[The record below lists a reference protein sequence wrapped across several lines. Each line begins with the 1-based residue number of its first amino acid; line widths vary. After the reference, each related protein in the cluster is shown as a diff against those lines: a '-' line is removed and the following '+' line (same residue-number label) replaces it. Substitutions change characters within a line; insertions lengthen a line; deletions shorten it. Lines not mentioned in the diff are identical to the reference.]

1 MMKILTSFI
10 LIILISCGSTDISRF
25 YYIFNDE
32 QTEILRDKPLEHRC
46 LVNNF
51 HVSSWLRKREI
62 PVRPSSNRIDYYDQY
77 AWISVPA
84 VLYAEFTY
92 EAFRRSNL
100 FSSVVRTTEERD
112 FDLAIDGYLD
122 HLEIVQRDDSVF
134 AWIEGEFS
142 CTSIKNNRLVA
153 KHRFSNIELIKGKAT
168 ANKFVQISNLIFQ
181 FNLHKFM
188 KKCELSLEPGDQ
200 GG

>member
-10 LIILISCGSTDISRF
+10 LILLISCGSTDISRF

-32 QTEILRDKPLEHRC
+32 QTEVLRDKPLEHKC

-100 FSSVVRTTEERD
+100 FRSVVRTTEESGL
-112 FDLAIDGYLD
+112 DLAIDGYLD
-122 HLEIVQRDDSVF
+122 HLEIVQKDDSVF

-142 CTSIKNNRLVA
+142 CNNMENNHLIA
-153 KHRFSNIELIKGKAT
+153 KHRFSRIEYIRGEAT
-168 ANKFVQISNLIFQ
+168 AEKFVQISNLIFQ
-181 FNLHKFM
+181 FNLYKFM
-188 KKCELSLEPGDQ
+188 KKCELSLEPGN
-200 GG
+200 